1 MPMTQ
6 RSLFS
11 IPTEVVKFNLI
22 KHFKLETHER
32 AYFILLSFTMLKKS
46 LL

>member
-1 MPMTQ
+1 MIIMSMTQ

-22 KHFKLETHER
+22 KHFKLETQER
-32 AYFILLSFTMLKKS
+32 AFLLRYRVPC
-46 LL
+46 